1 MISKN
6 KLRGKLKS
14 TPYSHENYSGKVL
27 KEINNLIT
35 NKTVCTYIP
44 LPSEI
49 RINEYLLNSKLL
61 TTSCLIGNKF
71 SLPEIIRGK

>member
-14 TPYSHENYSGKVL
+14 TPYSHEKFSGIVL

-35 NKTVCTYIP
+35 NKTVCTYTN
-44 LPSEI
+44 
-49 RINEYLLNSKLL
+49 RIYARDKIKVNERRIK
-61 TTSCLIGNKF
+61 
-71 SLPEIIRGK
+71 